1 MDRILMIHGGET
13 VARISCDIAH
23 THEIFHSLPEVDY
36 IVASE
41 PSGFI
46 LWVRDGMT
54 EEVWSPEGVTTA
66 KTRENTFERYPELR
80 GAW

>member
-13 VARISCDIAH
+13 VARISCDMAH
-23 THEIFHSLPEVDY
+23 TREIFHSLPEVDY

-54 EEVWSPEGVTTA
+54 EEVWWPEGVTTA
-66 KTRENTFERYPELR
+66 KNRENTFERYPELR
-80 GAW
+80 GVW

>member
-13 VARISCDIAH
+13 VARINCGTPY

-36 IVASE
+36 IVASDS
-41 PSGFI
+41 SGHI

-54 EEVWSPEGVTTA
+54 DELWSPEGATTA
-66 KTRENTFERYPELR
+66 KTRENTFQRYPELR

>member
-1 MDRILMIHGGET
+1 MDSILMIHGGET
-13 VARISCDIAH
+13 VARISCDMAH

-54 EEVWSPEGVTTA
+54 DEVWSPDGVTTA
-66 KTRENTFERYPELR
+66 KTRENTFQRYPELR
-80 GAW
+80 GVW

>member
-1 MDRILMIHGGET
+1 MDRIFMIHGGET
-13 VARISCDIAH
+13 VARISCDMAH
-23 THEIFHSLPEVDY
+23 THEIFHSLPQVDY

-54 EEVWSPEGVTTA
+54 DEVWSPDGVTTA
-66 KTRENTFERYPELR
+66 KTRENTFQRYPELR
-80 GAW
+80 GVW

>member
-13 VARISCDIAH
+13 VARISCDMAH

>member
-23 THEIFHSLPEVDY
+23 TREIFHSLPVVDY
-36 IVASE
+36 IVLCE
-41 PSGFI
+41 PSGYI
-46 LWVRDGMT
+46 VQVRDGMT
-54 EEVWSPEGVTTA
+54 NELWSPVGPTTA

-80 GAW
+80 GVW

>member
-13 VARISCDIAH
+13 VARISCDMAH
-23 THEIFHSLPEVDY
+23 TREIFLSLPEVDY

-46 LWVRDGMT
+46 LWVRDGMA

>member
-1 MDRILMIHGGET
+1 MHSILMIHGGET
-13 VARISCDIAH
+13 VARISCDMAH

-54 EEVWSPEGVTTA
+54 GDVWSPEGVTIA